1 MRTRAE
7 EPVTMCGCRVFFVV
21 VVVSIS
27 LDINQSNDKNVRI
40 VLLMYMYLGN
50 ATHTPQSASAHTHI
64 LFLAWTDK
72 TRQCKKRNCSISY
85 MPFQT
90 IFTKKNSSTLFPLC
104 LSLSVFF
111 VLLFS
116 VLFALSF

>member
-50 ATHTPQSASAHTHI
+50 ATHTPQSASAHTHYS
-64 LFLAWTDK
+64 LHEQ
-72 TRQCKKRNCSISY
+72 TRQDNAKKGTVASATCHFKQFSH
-85 MPFQT
+85 
-90 IFTKKNSSTLFPLC
+90 KKIVPLC
-104 LSLSVFF
+104 FHCVCLCVFF
-111 VLLFS
+111 MLLFS